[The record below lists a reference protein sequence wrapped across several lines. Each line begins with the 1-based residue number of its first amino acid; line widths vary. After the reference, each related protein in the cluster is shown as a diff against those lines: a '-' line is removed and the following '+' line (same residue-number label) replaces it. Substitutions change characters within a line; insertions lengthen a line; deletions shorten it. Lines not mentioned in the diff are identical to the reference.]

1 MKTIRYA
8 FVRSLPIMAGYIVL
22 GLGFGVLLQSKGY
35 GAGWALVMS
44 GLIYAGSMQYVAID
58 MLAGGASLISAAIM
72 TLMVNARHLFYG
84 ISMLERYKDTGA
96 AKPYL
101 IFALT
106 DETYSVVCS
115 GGVPEGVDQKKYY
128 FWVSLLNQLYW
139 IAGGVAGALLGSVL
153 PFDTTGIDFSMTAL
167 FLVVMTEQ
175 WKASRDHTPA
185 LVGLGVSL
193 VCLLIFGSSD
203 FLIPSMVGITAALT
217 VLRGF
222 MQKRRPTM
230 PFDVHGA
237 LLVAVVAGVTALIR
251 FLPFVVFGGG
261 RPTPKFVVYLAGVLP
276 CAIMAMLVVYC
287 LRGVDLRGPTHG
299 LPELLAGAAVVGL
312 HLWKKNTLLSIAVG
326 TALYMVLVQA
336 VFV

>member
-1 MKTIRYA
+1 MGKLKTFKYA

-35 GAGWALVMS
+35 GVGWALAMG

-58 MLAGGASLISAAIM
+58 LLAGGASLISAALM

-115 GGVPEGVDQKKYY
+115 GDVPNGVDRKKYY
-128 FWVSLLNQLYW
+128 FWVSLLDQFYW
-139 IAGGVAGALLGSVL
+139 VVGCVAGALLGSVL

-167 FLVVMTEQ
+167 FLVVMVEQ
-175 WKASRDHTPA
+175 WRSTCDHTPA

-193 VCLLIFGSSD
+193 VCLLIFGSSN
-203 FLIPSMVGITAALT
+203 FLIPSMIGITVALT
-217 VLRGF
+217 LLRGT
-222 MQKRRPTM
+222 MEKRKEADYA
-230 PFDVHGA
+230 DV
-237 LLVAVVAGVTALIR
+237 
-251 FLPFVVFGGG
+251 
-261 RPTPKFVVYLAGVLP
+261 
-276 CAIMAMLVVYC
+276 
-287 LRGVDLRGPTHG
+287 
-299 LPELLAGAAVVGL
+299 
-312 HLWKKNTLLSIAVG
+312 
-326 TALYMVLVQA
+326 
-336 VFV
+336 

>member
-1 MKTIRYA
+1 MGKLKTFKYA

-35 GAGWALVMS
+35 GVGWALAMG

-58 MLAGGASLISAAIM
+58 LLAGGASLISAALM

-115 GGVPEGVDQKKYY
+115 GDVPDGVDREKYY
-128 FWVSLLNQLYW
+128 FWVSLLDQFYW
-139 IAGGVAGALLGSVL
+139 VVGCVAGALLGSVL

-167 FLVVMTEQ
+167 FLVVMVEQ
-175 WKASRDHTPA
+175 WRSTRDHTPA

-193 VCLLIFGSSD
+193 VCLLIFGSSN
-203 FLIPSMVGITAALT
+203 FLIPSMIGITVVLT
-217 VLRGF
+217 LLRGT
-222 MQKRRPTM
+222 MEKRKEAGHA
-230 PFDVHGA
+230 DV
-237 LLVAVVAGVTALIR
+237 
-251 FLPFVVFGGG
+251 
-261 RPTPKFVVYLAGVLP
+261 
-276 CAIMAMLVVYC
+276 
-287 LRGVDLRGPTHG
+287 
-299 LPELLAGAAVVGL
+299 
-312 HLWKKNTLLSIAVG
+312 
-326 TALYMVLVQA
+326 
-336 VFV
+336 